1 MNFWDNW
8 WQPLIKI
15 AYYVFNRILSRFE
28 RLITFSKIV
37 APYEIGYFNKIVP
50 LLFCY
55 FYLRVLLFNSFI
67 ENIFLLSHFFVSI
80 CLCKILHQLSKVL
93 HNLSKVLH
101 KSYGKHYSISFTLPS
116 HIYLQQTY
124 NKPCICFLY
133 NLYCI
138 FYPKNCIRIFCINSF
153 IFLYICFL
161 YNLYSVKF
169 TEKLQFLKMYKYTK
183 KMHKYTFFK
192 FR

>member
-1 MNFWDNW
+1 MNFYI
-8 WQPLIKI
+8 L
-15 AYYVFNRILSRFE
+15 NRILSQFE

-50 LLFCY
+50 PLFCY
-55 FYLRVLLFNSFI
+55 SYLIVPLFNSFI
-67 ENIFLLSHFFVSI
+67 ENIFLLSHFLYQCACVKFYTNCQKFCTSCQKFCTSLMVNTTPS
-80 CLCKILHQLSKVL
+80 LSHFPL
-93 HNLSKVLH
+93 T
-101 KSYGKHYSISFTLPS
+101 YI
-116 HIYLQQTY
+116 Y
-124 NKPCICFLY
+124 NKHIANPVY
-133 NLYCI
+133 V
-138 FYPKNCIRIFCINSF
+138 FYTTYIVFFCPKNCTHIFCINSF

>member
-1 MNFWDNW
+1 MS
-8 WQPLIKI
+8 KI
-15 AYYVFNRILSRFE
+15 TYFDPRLDASQFE
-28 RLITFSKIV
+28 RLIIFSKIV
-37 APYEIGYFNKIVP
+37 APYEIGYFSKIIP

-55 FYLRVLLFNSFI
+55 SYLIVPLFNSFI
-67 ENIFLLSHFFVSI
+67 ESIFFLSHFFVSM

-101 KSYGKHYSISFTLPS
+101 KSYGKHYNSFFTFPFTY
-116 HIYLQQTY
+116 IY
-124 NKPCICFLY
+124 NKHITNPIYVLFWSY
-133 NLYCI
+133 I
-138 FYPKNCIRIFCINSF
+138 VFFYSKNCINIFCINISY
-153 IFLYICFL
+153 FLYICFL

-183 KMHKYTFFK
+183 KMHKYTSFK